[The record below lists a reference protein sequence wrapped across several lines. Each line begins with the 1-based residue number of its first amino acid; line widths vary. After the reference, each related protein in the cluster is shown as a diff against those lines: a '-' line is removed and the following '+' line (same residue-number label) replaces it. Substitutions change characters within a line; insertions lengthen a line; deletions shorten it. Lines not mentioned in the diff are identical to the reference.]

1 MEPSDYSTTSPADST
16 TPSAADDASDSGP
29 PAGDDGSDAGP
40 SVRRRAV
47 LAGAASLVGSGCI
60 QRSRALVGRSSPEQL
75 SLAVKTVP
83 ADADTRAT
91 TVART
96 LADRL
101 TAVGV
106 DAQVVLASR
115 EELYRDVLLNRKF
128 DLYVARF
135 PHAHDPDFLR
145 PLLHS
150 RFNGDPGW
158 ANPFGYASLELDEL
172 LDAQRRQSGAAR
184 EKTLREIERVIVRD
198 QPFSVLAF
206 PEEIRT
212 AHTDRVT
219 GWAADGVP
227 TSLRYL
233 EAGRPRTD
241 GTGMELDARSGEP
254 AGDRSDESRLRVT
267 LGDSRP
273 TENLNPLS
281 VEYRTGTS
289 ITGLL
294 YDPLGRWIDGS
305 VRPWLASD
313 WEWEDAGDGEGPTA
327 VVTLREDLAWHD
339 GEPLT
344 AADVAFTYRFLADTS
359 LGNLESPVPA
369 PNYRR
374 EASLVESAS
383 VRGDDRVELQFGP
396 TSRRVAAAALAA
408 PILPEH
414 EWTDRSDQASIAGIT
429 ATDSITEALVWNNPK
444 PVGSGPL
451 RFEGS
456 AQKESIVLTRFD
468 EHFLTRESV
477 EGAPARYA
485 GGFAFDELE
494 FSVVPSGA
502 AAVELV
508 AAGTADATA
517 SPVPPETVPDIGSAP
532 ELALRVTRPNAFYHV
547 GFNVRE
553 APNSNTRFRRAV
565 AALLDRESLVEE
577 FFGGYAEPAVSPL
590 GRDGPLSSDL
600 DEGSDIVVPFAGEN
614 GRLDVDRAREN
625 FREAGYRYSSD
636 GRLLAR

>member
-1 MEPSDYSTTSPADST
+1 MVSSDHSTP
-16 TPSAADDASDSGP
+16 PSAADDASDSGP
-29 PAGDDGSDAGP
+29 PTDGDGSGSGP

-60 QRSRALVGRSSPEQL
+60 QRSRALVGRDSPEQL
-75 SLAVKTVP
+75 SLSIKTVP

-101 TAVGV
+101 TTVGV

-115 EELYRDVLLNRKF
+115 EELYRDVLLNQKF

-150 RFNGDPGW
+150 RFNGEPGW
-158 ANPFGYASLELDEL
+158 GNPFGYASLELDEL
-172 LDAQRRQSGAAR
+172 LDAQRGQSGTAR
-184 EKTLREIERVIVRD
+184 QRTLREIERVVVRD

-219 GWAADGVP
+219 GWASDGAS
-227 TSLRYL
+227 TSLHYL
-233 EAGRPRTD
+233 EAGRPQTSRTNA
-241 GTGMELDARSGEP
+241 ELDAVTGRP
-254 AGDRSDESRLRVT
+254 AGDRSEESRLRVT

-273 TENLNPLS
+273 TENLNPLA
-281 VEYRTGTS
+281 VEYRTGTAV
-289 ITGLL
+289 TGLI
-294 YDPLGRWIDGS
+294 YDSLGRWIDGS
-305 VRPWLASD
+305 VGPWLASD
-313 WEWEDAGDGEGPTA
+313 WEWGGGADGDGLTA
-327 VVTLREDLAWHD
+327 VVTLREDLTWHD

-359 LGNLESPVPA
+359 LGALENAVPA

-374 EASLVESAS
+374 EASLVESVS
-383 VRGDDRVELQFGP
+383 VRGDDRVELEFGP
-396 TSRRVAAAALAA
+396 TSRRVAAAAFAA
-408 PILPEH
+408 PILPEL
-414 EWTDRSDQASIAGIT
+414 EWADRNEPASIAGL
-429 ATDSITEALVWNNPK
+429 AAADSITEALVWDNPT

-451 RFEGS
+451 RFDRSKE
-456 AQKESIVLTRFD
+456 KESLVLTRFD
-468 EHFLTRESV
+468 DHFLARESI
-477 EGAPARYA
+477 EGPPARYA
-485 GGFAFDELE
+485 GGFAFDALE

-508 AAGTADATA
+508 AGGSADATA
-517 SPVPPETVPDIGSAP
+517 SPVPPETVPDIGGAP
-532 ELALRVTRPNAFYHV
+532 DLALRVTHPNAFYHV

-577 FFGGYAEPAVSPL
+577 FFGGFAEPAVSPL
-590 GRDGPLSSDL
+590 GRDGPLSPDL
-600 DEGSDIVVPFAGEN
+600 GGGASDIVVPFAGEN
-614 GRLDVDRAREN
+614 GHLDVDKAREN

-636 GRLLAR
+636 GRLLTR